1 MRFEKLENDLTNLLL
16 HNIVVYINPDKPIKK
31 GKLKLFSVKEF
42 YYILTLENDK
52 NELKDYELPMPFKW
66 QLRDNHVIFD
76 YSLSSFTKN
85 NEFVE
90 FKSKVLNFKKKS
102 KFYNNMVV
110 LSAV

>member
-52 NELKDYELPMPFKW
+52 NELKDYELFFVGDKCDRGGNDYELFMHASNINENNAFKTTGPENT
-66 QLRDNHVIFD
+66 LRIIDI
-76 YSLSSFTKN
+76 L
-85 NEFVE
+85 
-90 FKSKVLNFKKKS
+90 LQG
-102 KFYNNMVV
+102 
-110 LSAV
+110 